1 MYKNIEKIYK
11 KKSPYN
17 IIMKKTFLIYVVF
30 ILTSLIFNFF
40 NKVIPMILV
49 FVAMII
55 ILKTVSEKV
64 LDTKLYFSYG
74 KNKANDEKTLS
85 TIIENAD
92 KNLFKRYSV
101 ENNFYNEKSLIC
113 IINHYRNLMK
123 PKIVGGNLLAILS
136 IIIPTILSFLTKD
149 GFDFNSLTNA
159 IPYLVTFTIM
169 IIILYFLYNQ
179 FISMKNLLKGEDGM
193 VERLEEIFSE
203 LYVECVNESSMA
215 NKEKSKKTNKKKTKT
230 SKK

>member
-55 ILKTVSEKV
+55 ILKIVSEKV
-64 LDTKLYFSYG
+64 LDTKLHFSYG
-74 KNKANDEKTLS
+74 KNKANDETLS

-113 IINHYRNLMK
+113 IINHYRNLIK
-123 PKIVGGNLLAILS
+123 PKIVGGNLSAILS

-149 GFDFNSLTNA
+149 GFDFDSLTNA
-159 IPYLVTFTIM
+159 MPYLVTFTIM

-193 VERLEEIFSE
+193 EERLEEIFSE
-203 LYVECVNESSMA
+203 LYVEYVSESSIA
-215 NKEKSKKTNKKKTKT
+215 NKEKVKKTNKKKTKT
-230 SKK
+230 LKK

>member
-1 MYKNIEKIYK
+1 MYKDIEKIYK

-17 IIMKKTFLIYVVF
+17 IIIKKTFLIYIVF
-30 ILTSLIFNFF
+30 ILISLIFNFF
-40 NKVIPMILV
+40 NKVVPMILV
-49 FVAMII
+49 FVAMIL
-55 ILKTVSEKV
+55 ILKKVSEKV
-64 LDTKLYFSYG
+64 LDTKLHFSFG
-74 KNKANDEKTLS
+74 KNKANEETLS
-85 TIIENAD
+85 TII
-92 KNLFKRYSV
+92 KNTDQSLFKRYSV
-101 ENNFYNEKSLIC
+101 ENNLYNEKSLIC
-113 IINHYRNLMK
+113 IINHYRNLIK
-123 PKIVGGNLLAILS
+123 PKMVSGNLLAILS

-203 LYVECVNESSMA
+203 LYVERVGESNIV
-215 NKEKSKKTNKKKTKT
+215 NKEKVKKTNKKKTKT

>member
-1 MYKNIEKIYK
+1 MYKDIEKIYK

-17 IIMKKTFLIYVVF
+17 IIMKKTFLIYVLF

-40 NKVIPMILV
+40 NKVILMILV
-49 FVAMII
+49 FVAMILV
-55 ILKTVSEKV
+55 LKKVSEKV
-64 LDTKLYFSYG
+64 LNTKLHFNFE
-74 KNKANDEKTLS
+74 KNKANEETLS
-85 TIIENAD
+85 AIIKNAD

-113 IINHYRNLMK
+113 IINHYRNLIK

-149 GFDFNSLTNA
+149 GFDFNSLTNT

-193 VERLEEIFSE
+193 IERLEEIFSE
-203 LYVECVNESSMA
+203 LYVECVSESSIA
-215 NKEKSKKTNKKKTKT
+215 NKEKVKKTNKKKTKT

>member
-55 ILKTVSEKV
+55 ILKIVSEKV
-64 LDTKLYFSYG
+64 LDTKLHFSYG
-74 KNKANDEKTLS
+74 KNKANDETLS

-113 IINHYRNLMK
+113 IINHYRNLIK
-123 PKIVGGNLLAILS
+123 PKIVGGNLSAILS

-159 IPYLVTFTIM
+159 MPYLVTFTIM

-193 VERLEEIFSE
+193 EERLEEIFSE
-203 LYVECVNESSMA
+203 LYVEYVSESSIA
-215 NKEKSKKTNKKKTKT
+215 NKEKVKKTNKKKTKT

>member
-55 ILKTVSEKV
+55 ILKIVSEKV
-64 LDTKLYFSYG
+64 LDTKLHFSYG
-74 KNKANDEKTLS
+74 KNKANDETLS

-101 ENNFYNEKSLIC
+101 KNNFYNEKSLIC
-113 IINHYRNLMK
+113 IINHYRNLIK
-123 PKIVGGNLLAILS
+123 PKIVGGNLSAILS
-136 IIIPTILSFLTKD
+136 IIIPAILSFLTKD

-159 IPYLVTFTIM
+159 MPYLVTFTIM

-193 VERLEEIFSE
+193 EERLEEIFSE
-203 LYVECVNESSMA
+203 LYVEYVSKSSIA
-215 NKEKSKKTNKKKTKT
+215 NKEIVKKTNKKKTKT